1 MSWPYQASNACAA
14 TARRACTAG
23 AAKLLS
29 RARQPYV
36 RCVCSSQRPFVKVLC
51 THPAPPPPCPPPGV
65 QVYVLGGRMLRMWWR
80 NPVMLVSESAQYAFM
95 AIFVGLV
102 YLQ

>member
-1 MSWPYQASNACAA
+1 MRRHRPASMHSWRGQAAVACPPALRPLCVLL
-14 TARRACTAG
+14 TA
-23 AAKLLS
+23 
-29 RARQPYV
+29 P
-36 RCVCSSQRPFVKVLC
+36 LC
-51 THPAPPPPCPPPGV
+51 QSVVHPPSPPPPLPPPGV